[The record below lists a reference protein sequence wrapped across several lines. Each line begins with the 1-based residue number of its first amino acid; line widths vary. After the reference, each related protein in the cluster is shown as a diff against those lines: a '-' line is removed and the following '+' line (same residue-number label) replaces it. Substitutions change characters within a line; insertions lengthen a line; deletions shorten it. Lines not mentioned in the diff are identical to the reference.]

1 MNDDY
6 KVELPDAAVLALGRR
21 LRIGVIGLGIG
32 RKHIE
37 GWREHP
43 DVEVVAIAD
52 PDARRLEKIGDEFG
66 ISGRYSDAEAMLAA
80 EKLDAVSVCT
90 PNKFHKELA
99 LLAIDA
105 GCHVLCEKP
114 MAMNAEEGREMIAA
128 ARRADRRVMI
138 NFSYRFSAQSRALKA
153 QVDAGLFG
161 DFYFGRT
168 VWHRRRGMPGFGGWF
183 GIKAL
188 AGGGPLIDLGVH
200 RLDLALWLMGY
211 PKPVWV
217 MGSAYDPIAQELAK
231 QSGKTFDV
239 EDLAA
244 AMIKFD
250 NGATLALE
258 ASWATNIKEAELME
272 TRLLGTRA
280 GLLQKNLNEGYT
292 FDAHIFMEKNGAQF
306 DMHLNPP
313 ATVAHSAMYEYAEAI
328 LSDRPHP
335 ASGEEGLI
343 VMEIL
348 DAIYASA
355 AAGEPIRIDAR
366 ASAAV
371 EPRVPDL
378 DLAG

>member
-6 KVELPDAAVLALGRR
+6 KVELPQLDAVLRGRR
-21 LRIGVIGLGIG
+21 LRVGVIGLGIG

-43 DVEVVAIAD
+43 DVDVVAIAD
-52 PDARRLEKIGDEFG
+52 PDTKRLTERGEAFG
-66 ISGRYSDAEAMLAA
+66 IEARYTSAQDMLAA
-80 EKLDAVSVCT
+80 EKLDVVSVCT
-90 PNKFHKELA
+90 PNKFHRELT
-99 LLAIDA
+99 LAAFEA

-114 MAMNAEEGREMIAA
+114 MAMNAEEAREMLRA
-128 ARRADRRVMI
+128 ADRAGKRLMI

-168 VWHRRRGMPGFGGWF
+168 VWHRRRGLPGFGGWF
-183 GIKAL
+183 GTKAL

-217 MGSAYDPIAQELAK
+217 LGSTYDPIGRELAART
-231 QSGKTFDV
+231 GKTFDV

-244 AMIKFD
+244 TLIKFD
-250 NGATLALE
+250 NGATLVLE
-258 ASWATNIKEAELME
+258 ASWATNIQEAELME

-292 FDAHIFMEKNGAQF
+292 FDAQVFMEQNGAQF
-306 DMHLNPP
+306 DMRVSP
-313 ATVAHSAMYEYAEAI
+313 ASTAHSAMYDYAEAI
-328 LSDRPHP
+328 LTERPHP
-335 ASGEEGLI
+335 ATGEEGLI

-355 AAGEPIRIDAR
+355 ALGEPIRLEG
-366 ASAAV
+366 SKKAAMPV
-371 EPRVPDL
+371 ADL
-378 DLAG
+378 DLAS